1 MKEPVDHIERPRLPW
16 RSDDESWMTECGYSV
31 LKVKTIT
38 REAFAKRLKEY
49 GQQRTAILT
58 CMTCIQAAQRWSTW
72 KEDPRQALDREIAW
86 EGCGRYSR
94 DERGTRLRNELR
106 AIELLI
112 NRHREEFDWILF
124 EVSTVVDLEAEKRKR
139 A

>member
-58 CMTCIQAAQRWSTW
+58 CMTCIQTAQRWSTW
-72 KEDPRQALDREIAW
+72 NEDPRQALDREIAW
-86 EGCGRYSR
+86 EGSGRYNQ
-94 DERGTRLRNELR
+94 DTRGTRLRNELR

-124 EVSTVVDLEAEKRKR
+124 EVASVVDLEAEKRKR

>member
-38 REAFAKRLKEY
+38 RDAFAKRLKEY

-58 CMTCIQAAQRWSTW
+58 CMTCIQTAQRWATW
-72 KEDPRQALDREIAW
+72 AEDPRQAVDREIAW
-86 EGCGRYSR
+86 EGCGRYSQ
-94 DERGTRLRNELR
+94 DQRGARLRNELK
-106 AIELLI
+106 AIAVLI
-112 NRHREEFDWILF
+112 EKHREEFDWLLF
-124 EVSTVVDLEAEKRKR
+124 DVANAVDLNDERRKR
-139 A
+139 S